1 MDIDEVI
8 NEIIS
13 DITAGAVDIEDFD
26 ALNAYLDDKGLES
39 KEKNEILEL
48 INDVL
53 TAEDGLDIDLDAQQM
68 SNEDGTKVDI
78 TEVDKD
84 GDGDTDKVT
93 IKKQKPEDDGNSDDG
108 NADKVT
114 IKKQKP
120 EDDGNSDDGNAD
132 KSDDKPHDGTVLSDA
147 RLKNIIG
154 TISQFKY

>member
-53 TAEDGLDIDLDAQQM
+53 TAEDGLDIDLDTQQM
-68 SNEDGTKVDI
+68 SNEDGTKVDV

-84 GDGDTDKVT
+84 GDGDIDKVT
-93 IKKQKPEDDGNSDDG
+93 IEKQKPEDDDNSD
-108 NADKVT
+108 KS
-114 IKKQKP
+114 
-120 EDDGNSDDGNAD
+120 EDDGNSD

>member
-53 TAEDGLDIDLDAQQM
+53 TAEDGLNIDADAQQM
-68 SNEDGTKVDI
+68 SNEDD
-78 TEVDKD
+78 TEVDVTKIDKD

-93 IKKQKPEDDGNSDDG
+93 IEKQKPEDDDNSG
-108 NADKVT
+108 
-114 IKKQKP
+114 
-120 EDDGNSDDGNAD
+120 
-132 KSDDKPHDGTVLSDA
+132 KSDDKPHDETVLSDA

>member
-53 TAEDGLDIDLDAQQM
+53 TAEDGLDIDLGAQQM
-68 SNEDGTKVDI
+68 SNEDGTKVDV

-84 GDGDTDKVT
+84 GDGDADKVT
-93 IKKQKPEDDGNSDDG
+93 IEKQKLEDDGNS
-108 NADKVT
+108 
-114 IKKQKP
+114 
-120 EDDGNSDDGNAD
+120 D

-147 RLKNIIG
+147 RLKNIIS